1 MFDKIAEKIVIG
13 NNMHKHNNEKAMLEE
28 KNKEKT
34 FYGRTAF
41 LYIRFFSLYFFI
53 PPPPSLSDIR
63 THFIFHSLHVFSVS
77 IGSSV
82 IFQ

>member
-28 KNKEKT
+28 KNKKKT

-41 LYIRFFSLYFFI
+41 LYIRFFSL
-53 PPPPSLSDIR
+53 
-63 THFIFHSLHVFSVS
+63 
-77 IGSSV
+77 
-82 IFQ
+82 